1 MKRSCIVILCLV
13 GLIVPVQ
20 SLAQSASIS
29 GIVQDQSGA
38 AMPNALVMLR
48 KGAETRT
55 TQTSAAGAF
64 SFEKV
69 SAGTYDLQVEHEGF
83 KAAGTRVTVAN
94 RSPRPIEFKLQIANL
109 QQEIR
114 VAADAIQRKTHTN
127 IKRK

>member
-1 MKRSCIVILCLV
+1 MKRCFVAILCLL
-13 GLIVPVQ
+13 GLTLPVQ

-38 AMPNALVMLR
+38 AMPNAQVTLR
-48 KGAETRT
+48 KGAEART
-55 TQTSAAGAF
+55 MQTSPEGAF

-69 SAGTYDLQVEHEGF
+69 SAGTYDVQVEHEGF

-109 QQEIR
+109 APAE
-114 VAADAIQRKTHTN
+114 
-127 IKRK
+127 